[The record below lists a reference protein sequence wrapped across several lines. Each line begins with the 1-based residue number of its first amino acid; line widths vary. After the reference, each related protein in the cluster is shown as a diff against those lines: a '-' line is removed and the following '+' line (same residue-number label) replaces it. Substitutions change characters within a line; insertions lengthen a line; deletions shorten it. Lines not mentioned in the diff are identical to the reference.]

1 MYESGGQGMN
11 REELQEYPCF
21 ALEVEARILNMEGT
35 SFSHGRTQDISK
47 AGVNLLSERPVALD
61 AVYTLVFAIPHENGY
76 SNVFALMD
84 PIYCADA
91 EDGSGYRIGFAF
103 RHVGVNHAALILS
116 YITRKQY
123 PQAAC
128 PQGRG
133 RALPAYMRG
142 MSPVAKLRSW
152 QEAYRDD

>member
-1 MYESGGQGMN
+1 MDM
-11 REELQEYPCF
+11 EELLDYPRF
-21 ALEVEARILNMEGT
+21 PLDVEARILNMEGT
-35 SFSHGRTQDISK
+35 SYSQGRTQDISK
-47 AGVNLLSERPVALD
+47 AGVSILSDSPVVLD
-61 AVYTLVFAIPHENGY
+61 AVYTLVFAVPHENGR

-84 PIYCADA
+84 PVYCADA
-91 EDGSGYRIGFAF
+91 EDGSGYQIGFAF

-116 YITRKQY
+116 YITQRQY
-123 PQAAC
+123 PQDAC

-142 MSPVAKLRSW
+142 MSPVAMLRSW